1 MATPNDTIPA
11 RLFKQ
16 AERRPDAPAHHV
28 KSGGVYRPK
37 SYRDLADEV
46 KRLGKAMIALDQKP
60 GFTVCILGF
69 NKSEWVAFDVA
80 AMAAGGAPAGIY
92 TTCSAE
98 EVAYIVDH
106 AESQIVLIEDGGQWA
121 KIEKMLSKLP
131 HLKQVVTMRGAP
143 HIDHPLVATYDA
155 FLAKGKDVTDADF
168 FARLEALEPKGLATL
183 IYTSG
188 TTGPPKGVMLSHQ
201 NIAWTADAAQNL
213 VGGTAEDCVL
223 SYLPLSHIAEQMFT
237 IHGCITMGG
246 AAYFAESIDKV
257 PDNIK
262 EVQPTLFF
270 GVPRIWEK
278 FHAGVQGKL
287 KQAKGAKKALVAW
300 AMDVARDANAEKMR
314 GRQPSGVLG
323 LQYKLAQKLVFNKLK
338 AAIGMSRARTCVSGA
353 APIAKEVLEF
363 FASLDIIVCE
373 VYGQSE
379 DTGPTT
385 FVRHNNAK
393 LGSVGTKLDGLEVKI
408 AEDGEILVKGPNV
421 FLGYYKE
428 PEATAETLVDGWLH
442 SGDLGTFDKDGFLSI
457 TGRKK
462 EIIITAGGKNIAP
475 KNIEAALKN
484 HPPIAEA
491 VVIGDRRKFLT
502 ALVVIDPAAASEIA
516 SAPGTDLTKLREDP
530 SVLAAVQKAV
540 DDVNSTLARVE
551 TVKKFHIVERPF
563 SIENGELTPTLKLK
577 RRVVYDH
584 YASEINRMY
593 EGGSDGSGI

>member
-1 MATPNDTIPA
+1 MSTPNETIPS

-16 AERRPDAPAHHV
+16 AERRPDAPAHQI

-37 SYRDLADEV
+37 SYRELADEV
-46 KRLGKAMIALDQKP
+46 KRLGKAMIALGQAP
-60 GFTVCILGF
+60 GFTVCLLGF
-69 NKSEWVAFDVA
+69 NRSEWVAFNVA

-92 TTCSAE
+92 TTCSPE
-98 EVAYIVDH
+98 EVAYIVHH
-106 AESQIVLIEDGGQWA
+106 AESQIVLVEDAGQWA
-121 KIEKMLSKLP
+121 KIEKMLGELP
-131 HLKQVVTMRGAP
+131 HLKHVVTMRGAP
-143 HIDHPLVATYDA
+143 RIDHPIVSSYEQ
-155 FLAKGKDVTDADF
+155 FLDKGKDVTDEAF
-168 FARLEALEPKGLATL
+168 FARIAALEPQGLATL

-201 NIAWTADAAQNL
+201 NLAWTADTAQRL
-213 VGGTAEDCVL
+213 VGGTAQDCVL

-246 AAYFAESIDKV
+246 SAYFAESIEKV
-257 PDNIK
+257 PDNLK

-287 KQAKGAKKALVAW
+287 KGAQGAKKALVTW
-300 AMDVARDANAEKMR
+300 AMDIAREATAVKMR
-314 GRQPSGVLG
+314 GGEPSGALG
-323 LQYKLAQKLVFNKLK
+323 LQYKLAQKLVFAKLK
-338 AAIGMSRARTCVSGA
+338 AAIGLSRARTCVCGA
-353 APIAKEVLEF
+353 APVSKEILAF
-363 FASLDIIVCE
+363 FASLDILVSE

-385 FVRHNNAK
+385 FNLANDMK
-393 LGSVGTKLDGLEVKI
+393 LGAVGTRIEGIDVRI

-428 PEATAETLVDGWLH
+428 AQATADTLQDGWLH
-442 SGDLGTFDKDGFLSI
+442 SGDLGQFDKDGFLSI

-502 ALVVIDPAAASEIA
+502 ALVVIDPAAAGEIA
-516 SAPGTDLTKLREDP
+516 GAPGADPSKLRDDP
-530 SVLAAVQKAV
+530 TVVAAVQQAV
-540 DDVNSTLARVE
+540 DRVNATLARVE
-551 TVKKFHIVERPF
+551 TVKKFHILDRPF
-563 SIENGELTPTLKLK
+563 TIERGELTPTLKLK
-577 RRVVYDH
+577 RRVVYDN
-584 YASEINRMY
+584 YASEIDGMY
-593 EGGSDGSGI
+593 EGAQDA

>member
-1 MATPNDTIPA
+1 MSTPNDTIPS

-16 AERRPDAPAHHV
+16 AERRPDAPAHHI

-37 SYRDLADEV
+37 SYRELADEV
-46 KRLGKAMIALDQKP
+46 KRLGKSMIALGQKP

-69 NKSEWVAFDVA
+69 NRSEWVAFDVA

-92 TTCSAE
+92 TTCSPE
-98 EVAYIVDH
+98 EVAYIVHH
-106 AESQIVLIEDGGQWA
+106 AESEIVLVENAHQWA
-121 KIEKMLSKLP
+121 KIEKMLGELP
-131 HLKQVVTMRGAP
+131 RLKHVVTMRGVP
-143 HIDHPLVATYDA
+143 HIDHPLVVSYEA
-155 FLAKGKDVTDADF
+155 FLDKGKDVSDEDF
-168 FARLEALEPKGLATL
+168 FARLAALEPQGLATL

-201 NIAWTADAAQNL
+201 NLAWTSDTAQRL
-213 VGGTAEDCVL
+213 VGGTAQDCVL
-223 SYLPLSHIAEQMFT
+223 SYLPLSHIAEQVFT

-246 AAYFAESIDKV
+246 SAYFAESIEKV
-257 PDNIK
+257 SDNLK

-287 KQAKGAKKALVAW
+287 KEAKGAKKALVAW
-300 AMDVARDANAEKMR
+300 AMDIAREATAVKMR
-314 GRQPSGVLG
+314 GGQPEGALG
-323 LQYKLAQKLVFNKLK
+323 LQYKLAQKLVFTKLK
-338 AAIGMSRARTCVSGA
+338 TALGLSRVRACVCGA
-353 APIAKEVLEF
+353 APVSKEILEF
-363 FASLDIIVCE
+363 FAGLDLIVSE

-385 FVRHNNAK
+385 FNLPNNTK
-393 LGSVGTKLDGLEVKI
+393 LGTVGTKLDGLEVKI

-428 PEATAETLVDGWLH
+428 PQATADTLVDGWLH
-442 SGDLGTFDKDGFLSI
+442 SGDLGQFDKDGFLSI

-491 VVIGDRRKFLT
+491 VVIGDRRKYLT
-502 ALVVIDPAAASEIA
+502 ALVVIDPAAAGELA
-516 SAPGTDLTKLREDP
+516 GAPGADPAKLAGDP
-530 SVLAAVQKAV
+530 AVVAAVQKAV
-540 DDVNSTLARVE
+540 DSVNSTLARVE
-551 TVKKFHIVERPF
+551 TVKKFHILDRPF
-563 SIENGELTPTLKLK
+563 TIENGELTPTLKLK
-577 RRVVYDH
+577 RRVVYDR
-584 YASEINRMY
+584 YAREIDRMY
-593 EGGSDGSGI
+593 EGAQDA